1 MKRIL
6 EKIVLLEVKG
16 LIQII
21 VTFRAEK
28 ALCTFLSPN
37 ILLRGIKYWLRK
49 QLCSFENERLILF
62 SYTIWFMI
70 SEKNITRCLFLHRGA
85 CMHQKSQRGMQKMW
99 TSGFYSW
106 TQVYTYRRTRRQEF
120 QNILERKL
128 CHCFGQYWKM
138 LNMNLNM
145 ILIVLLIGEIRLL
158 EIPEMYSKFYEDLS
172 I

>member
-1 MKRIL
+1 MSRSGLKKLCVRFYHQTSFWGASNIDYENNCAHLKMK
-6 EKIVLLEVKG
+6 V
-16 LIQII
+16 
-21 VTFRAEK
+21 
-28 ALCTFLSPN
+28 
-37 ILLRGIKYWLRK
+37 
-49 QLCSFENERLILF
+49 RLVSF
-62 SYTIWFMI
+62 SYTVWFMI
-70 SEKNITRCLFLHRGA
+70 SETNITRCLFLHRGA